1 MAKRKK
7 KKKKELTDKDIALI
21 KENTLTDEQLKLF
34 DIDEMV
40 EFLKMEIN
48 EAMFEVDGIDDFFD
62 FLKDDKL
69 TDDWNP
75 T

>member
-21 KENTLTDEQLKLF
+21 KENTLTDEQLQLF
-34 DIDEMV
+34 DVDEMV

-48 EAMFEVDGIDDFFD
+48 EAMFEVDGID
-62 FLKDDKL
+62 
-69 TDDWNP
+69 
-75 T
+75 

>member
-21 KENTLTDEQLKLF
+21 KENTLTDEQLQLF
-34 DIDEMV
+34 DVDEMV

>member
-21 KENTLTDEQLKLF
+21 KENTLTDEQLNLF

>member
-21 KENTLTDEQLKLF
+21 KDNTLTDEQLQLF
-34 DIDEMV
+34 DVDEMV